1 MKAFKQSFGK
11 ACMNSYQTDG
21 NGIMEYKI
29 LEIQIS
35 GVKAASSLA
44 ILCENRFVKQIST
57 CIYQI
62 LKSFSI
68 SSLHETQVHCEI
80 YLYYQCVHNQVA
92 IIYMQYMFSLIRIAI
107 LSVQTTSHNIG
118 DEMLCQVAKAIKPLF
133 NIVIIS
139 DSVITNYYSSL
150 ATAIAACLF

>member
-1 MKAFKQSFGK
+1 
-11 ACMNSYQTDG
+11 
-21 NGIMEYKI
+21 
-29 LEIQIS
+29 
-35 GVKAASSLA
+35 
-44 ILCENRFVKQIST
+44 
-57 CIYQI
+57 
-62 LKSFSI
+62 
-68 SSLHETQVHCEI
+68 
-80 YLYYQCVHNQVA
+80 
-92 IIYMQYMFSLIRIAI
+92 MFSLIRIAI